1 MIDRLK
7 DPIFFIGFPRSGT
20 TIIFETFVRNPEFG
34 WLANYAEMWPRTIP
48 ANLLCRILDN
58 RLIRLRGHKK
68 QYGRVLLGNRF
79 LPQPV
84 EAYAF
89 WDYFTGINF
98 SHDYLLGKS
107 ADAAACSRVRNALQ
121 RTMCYQGKCRFAT
134 KLTGPGRIHYLLSIF
149 PDARFVHVVRDG
161 RAAVESL
168 MRVEFWREKGGLDAP
183 FWANGLHADALND
196 WEKSGRDP
204 VVLAAHQWK
213 KIIETTRDEA
223 TASASGCHIEVRY
236 EDFVTA
242 SDAVINKLS
251 EWDGLEQKASI
262 VNTDIV
268 KTGLSNMNRKYLDVF
283 NHRQIATLNRIM
295 GPMLEQI
302 GYTV

>member
-34 WLANYAEMWPRTIP
+34 WLANYAEMWPGTIP
-48 ANLLCRILDN
+48 WNLLCRILDN
-58 RLIRLRGHKK
+58 RFIRLRGNKK
-68 QYGRVLLGNRF
+68 QYGRVLPGNRF

-89 WDYFTGINF
+89 WDYFTGIDF
-98 SHDYLLGKS
+98 SHDYLLGKT
-107 ADAAACSRVRNALQ
+107 ADAAACRRVRTALQ
-121 RTMCYQGKCRFAT
+121 RTMYYQGKCRFAT

-168 MRVEFWREKGGLDAP
+168 MRVAFWREKGGLDTP
-183 FWANGLHADALND
+183 FWANGLNEHALND
-196 WEKSGRDP
+196 WENSGRDP

-223 TASASGCHIEVRY
+223 CALATGTHIEVKY
-236 EDFVTA
+236 EDFVAA
-242 SDAVINKLS
+242 SHAVICKLS
-251 EWDGLEQKASI
+251 EWGGFEQNAAI

-268 KTGLSNMNRKYLDVF
+268 KTGLVNMNQKYLKAF
-283 NHRQIATLNRIM
+283 NGRQIATLNRIM
-295 GPMLEQI
+295 GPVLEQI
-302 GYTV
+302 GYSV